1 MSFAS
6 SWLAL
11 REPADAAA
19 RDRGL
24 IAALAEWTA
33 GRPLAA
39 TDLGCGTGSTVRALA
54 PLVPSLRWT
63 LVDNDPALLA
73 EAAARTGAATRALD
87 LAAGPEAAVE
97 GAQVVAASALFD
109 LVSDAWLRRF
119 AAALSP
125 EVAVYAA
132 LSYDG
137 RESWSPAPPHEAQA
151 LAAFRRHQTGD
162 KGFGPALGSNAG
174 AALAALLA
182 ARGWRV
188 RVADSAWRLGPGD
201 GPLIRALADGSAEA
215 VAETGALAG
224 RQLAEWRAA
233 RRAARQVEIG
243 HLDLLALPPEN

>member
-24 IAALAEWTA
+24 LAALAAWVD
-33 GRPLAA
+33 GRSLPVA
-39 TDLGCGTGSTVRALA
+39 DLGCGTGSTLRAVTPYA
-54 PLVPSLRWT
+54 RSLDWT

-73 EAAARTGAATRALD
+73 EAARRTGARTRALD
-87 LAAGPEAAVE
+87 LAAAPEAAVE
-97 GAQVVAASALFD
+97 GARLVTASALFD
-109 LVSDAWLRRF
+109 LVSAEWLARF
-119 AAALSP
+119 VQALP
-125 EVAVYAA
+125 PDVAVYAG

-151 LAAFRRHQTGD
+151 LAAFHRHQIGD
-162 KGFGPALGSNAG
+162 KGFGISLGPQAG
-174 AALAALLA
+174 ASLAALLA
-182 ARGWRV
+182 QRGWKV

-201 GPLIRALADGSAEA
+201 GPLIRALAEGAAEA

-224 RQLAEWRAA
+224 RRLAEWRAA
-233 RRAARQVEIG
+233 RRAATAVEIG
-243 HLDLLALPPEN
+243 HLDLLALPPEG